1 MAWRRRRA
9 VPGPVAFKYPAHRP
23 HALTLCVSYIHSVP
37 NPHHAH
43 NTMDREFDDAAN
55 WTGRQVG
62 GVEGD
67 ARRFDNDVRDEYRDT
82 RQDFRDTRQDVDNF
96 GRDARE
102 DVDDFG
108 RDTRQGFDQ
117 FGREARQDVDNFG
130 REAVQGVENAPYNA
144 ARWAGD
150 EVGSAERDVKDV
162 GEGIVGAIG
171 GAIGWAARKAEGVER
186 FGDNVEGSY
195 DQGKQE
201 GEREGGW

>member
-1 MAWRRRRA
+1 
-9 VPGPVAFKYPAHRP
+9 
-23 HALTLCVSYIHSVP
+23 
-37 NPHHAH
+37 
-43 NTMDREFDDAAN
+43 MDREFDDAAN

-62 GVEGD
+62 DAEGD
-67 ARRFDNDVRDEYRDT
+67 ARRFDNDVRDDYRDT
-82 RQDFRDTRQDVDNF
+82 RQDF
-96 GRDARE
+96 RDARE

-108 RDTRQGFDQ
+108 RDTRQDFDQ
-117 FGREARQDVDNFG
+117 FGRDARQDVDSFG

-162 GEGIVGAIG
+162 GEGIVDAIG

-186 FGDNVEGSY
+186 FGEGVEGSY